1 MSSWM
6 KRTALASVAAL
17 ALMGAAQAEVVYNRA
32 NAGEPETLDTHKTST
47 VQEAH
52 ILRDLLEG
60 LVTYNAKGEAIPG
73 QASKWEISDD
83 GKVYRFTLRDGIK
96 WSNGDPVKASDFVY
110 SYRRIMDPATGSKY
124 ANILYSI
131 KGAEAAN
138 KGKGK
143 IEDIGV
149 KAVDDKTLEITLEQ
163 PTPYFVELL
172 THQTSLPVNPAS
184 VEKFGKDFVK
194 PGNMVSNGAYKLAE
208 FVPNS
213 HIKMVKNDQ
222 YYDAKNVQ
230 IDTVMYYPTPDFA
243 AMVRRYEAGELDTTD
258 DLPGDQMKS
267 IKERFKDQVR
277 LGPYL
282 GTYFLVV
289 NSSKAPLNDVKVR
302 QALAMGLDRE
312 FIAEQIWGNTMQ
324 PGYSFMPTGV
334 GNYGTPAMMDAKD
347 LSPIDREDK
356 AKALLKEAGFGP
368 GKPLKVEIRYNT
380 TDNNRNTVVAVA
392 EQWKQIGVETSFI
405 NTDGKTHFA
414 YLRDGRRLRRG
425 PLRLD
430 RGLLG
435 PGELPVPAQERQ
447 QGLQLRQV
455 QQSGIRRPAEPGR
468 EGARPRQ
475 ACRDHEESRDHR
487 DAGHALDPADVLRQ
501 EPPDLAEDQGLRAE
515 HARRLP
521 VAVPVEDP
529 VGIASREGAVRPR
542 TAPSPVKLPPP

>member
-1 MSSWM
+1 MSSWL
-6 KRTALASVAAL
+6 KRSALVSVATL
-17 ALMGAAQAEVVYNRA
+17 ALMGVAQAEVVYNRA

-47 VQEAH
+47 VQESH

-60 LVTYNAKGEAIPG
+60 LVTYNAKGEAVPG

-149 KAVDDKTLEITLEQ
+149 KAIDDKTIEITLEQ
-163 PTPYFVELL
+163 PTPYFIELL

-243 AMVRRYEAGELDTTD
+243 AMVRRYEAGALDTTD

-289 NSSKAPLNDVKVR
+289 NSSKAPFNDVKVR
-302 QALAMGLDRE
+302 QALAMGIDRE

-334 GNYGTPAMMDAKD
+334 GNYSTPVMMESKD

-392 EQWKQIGVETSFI
+392 EQWKQIGVDTSFI

-414 YLRDGRRLRRG
+414 YLRDGGDFDVARYGWIADYSDPENFLFLLRSDNKG
-425 PLRLD
+425 FNYGKYNNPEFD
-430 RGLLG
+430 GLLNQAAK
-435 PGELPVPAQERQ
+435 EL
-447 QGLQLRQV
+447 
-455 QQSGIRRPAEPGR
+455 
-468 EGARPRQ
+468 
-475 ACRDHEESRDHR
+475 
-487 DAGHALDPADVLRQ
+487 
-501 EPPDLAEDQGLRAE
+501 DLGKRAE
-515 HARRLP
+515 IMKKADTIAMRDMPWIP
-521 VAVPVEDP
+521 VMYYGKSHLISPKIKAFVQNTRGVYP
-529 VGIASREGAVRPR
+529 SRFLSK
-542 TAPSPVKLPPP
+542 TQ